1 MWSKPI
7 IRKTPDGREVAVL
20 LVDTQGTFD
29 NQTTAEVNAMVF
41 ALNALI
47 SSFQVY
53 NISKRIGEGR
63 CCTHVMHAC
72 DASLNLYMATS

>member
-1 MWSKPI
+1 MWSEPL
-7 IRKTPDGREVAVL
+7 IRTTPGGKKVAVL

-53 NISKRIGEGR
+53 NISKRIGEDILQVR
-63 CCTHVMHAC
+63 PAC
-72 DASLNLYMATS
+72 AP